1 MEADCETRD
10 RCYHTNCLG
19 PGLDTKMRSEEAGSD
34 EETWQTSPGDLE
46 HVTMSDDVT
55 STHDNV
61 RSQGHSLAPVDI

>member
-19 PGLDTKMRSEEAGSD
+19 PGLDTKMRRLG
-34 EETWQTSPGDLE
+34 
-46 HVTMSDDVT
+46 VTRRHGRHLQGIWSMSDDVT